1 MNEFQKETVTKLV
14 YTFAQR
20 ANITNQDQIYDT
32 INKLCSMNISDSI
45 DAILVSLN
53 DLLNRNMITEED
65 IFANVESII
74 KINPEQ

>member
-45 DAILVSLN
+45 DAI
-53 DLLNRNMITEED
+53 
-65 IFANVESII
+65 FGFI
-74 KINPEQ
+74 K